1 MNMSQSLEQ
10 TRSFCHT
17 RESGYPGIS
26 SFLIFFWIPASAG
39 MTITGRKMTFSAA
52 C

>member
-1 MNMSQSLEQ
+1 MNMSQSWEQ

-26 SFLIFFWIPASAG
+26 SFQIFFWIPASAG